1 MVNWKTKYLEMKL
14 KYINFKQKAGSNIY
28 QPRQTDLMILDAY
41 DIQREK
47 DPQIYPEIES
57 ININSN
63 DINDFLMNYG
73 FQIEI
78 LEKPINYSIAFIGE
92 VLHNTITD
100 QFYLLKQ
107 VRLTGEELTPVEL
120 LLQLIDDY
128 DYETNRAIVLNQQ
141 VIFTKDLLGLVFYP
155 TKQNIVK
162 AIISAQ

>member
-14 KYINFKQKAGSNIY
+14 KYINFKQKAGANIS

-47 DPQIYPEIES
+47 DPQTYPEIKS

-78 LEKPINYSIAFIGE
+78 SEKPINYSLAFIGE

-141 VIFTKDLLGLVFYP
+141 VISTKDLLGLVFYP

-162 AIISAQ
+162 AIISTQ